1 MSPKVSDE
9 YKKEK
14 KIQLLQAARGV
25 FIKKGYIHATMQDIM
40 DEAGVSRGAL
50 YAYFNNIDHVFMEA
64 LRFDDEEMLYFF
76 EPDDKSLMWSQLTK
90 WIKKQEKSIEAIN
103 NSLLLAR
110 AEFFL
115 SSNYIKD
122 KDNFPYIK
130 ERYEITVRAISAVI
144 QKGTD
149 KGEFQP
155 RIPPESIA
163 RYFISSLNG
172 LMLDT
177 FQLGSKV
184 TNVQEQLTTLIFSLE
199 KMLCPIKE
207 E

>member
-14 KIQLLQAARGV
+14 KIQLLQAGREV

-50 YAYFNNIDHVFMEA
+50 YAYFNNIDHVFMEV
-64 LRFDDEEMLYFF
+64 LKFDDEEISYFF
-76 EPDDKSLMWSQLTK
+76 EPDSESLLWSQLTK
-90 WIKKQEKSIEAIN
+90 WIKNQQKSIETIN
-103 NSLLLAR
+103 NSLVLAR

-115 SSNYIKD
+115 SSNYMKD

-130 ERYEITVRAISAVI
+130 ERYEMTVRAISTVI
-144 QKGTD
+144 RKGTD
-149 KGEFQP
+149 RGEFQP
-155 RIPPESIA
+155 RISPESIS
-163 RYFISSLNG
+163 RYFISYLNG

-177 FQLGSKV
+177 FQLGPEV
-184 TNVQEQLTTLIFSLE
+184 TNVQEQLTALIFSLE
-199 KMLCPIKE
+199 EMLCPIK
-207 E
+207 

>member
-14 KIQLLQAARGV
+14 KVQLLQAAREV

-50 YAYFNNIDHVFMEA
+50 YAYFNNIDHVFMEV

-76 EPDDKSLMWSQLTK
+76 EPNSESLLWSQLTK
-90 WIKKQEKSIEAIN
+90 WLKKQQKAIEAIN
-103 NSLLLAR
+103 NSLVLAR

-115 SSNYIKD
+115 SSNYMKD

-130 ERYEITVRAISAVI
+130 ERYDMTVKAISTVI
-144 QKGTD
+144 QKGID
-149 KGEFQP
+149 KGEFHP
-155 RIPPESIA
+155 RISPESIA
-163 RYFISSLNG
+163 RYFISYLNG

-177 FQLGSKV
+177 FQLGPEV
-184 TNVQEQLTTLIFSLE
+184 TNVQKQLTTLIFSLE
-199 KMLCPIKE
+199 EMLCPIKE